1 MGEPWVPPTK
11 LNIFLFHV
19 FYNNSRRLRIAKLQS
34 KFQLNFRK
42 MSLITAY
49 ICLFKKNVPV
59 DVANAVIE
67 YTGANSNSRWIPRF
81 NLCGKL
87 CWTVNKEAFNRLSEI
102 CTYKPAISRNFRQTP
117 FTVIINGVEQEKQCS
132 NVLLIA
138 PKIVSLDTITIRS
151 TVYVSIEVAPNVYNH
166 MSLLCDWSVGE
177 VSGVTTFYKGS
188 LYRPNE
194 RFRWDQEQTITTAN
208 INGGIISIDHVEGIL
223 QFTPS
228 IHPEWSQGK
237 ASYII

>member
-1 MGEPWVPPTK
+1 
-11 LNIFLFHV
+11 
-19 FYNNSRRLRIAKLQS
+19 
-34 KFQLNFRK
+34 
-42 MSLITAY
+42 
-49 ICLFKKNVPV
+49 
-59 DVANAVIE
+59 VIE
-67 YTGANSNSRWIPRF
+67 YTGANTNGRWIPRF
-81 NLCGKL
+81 DLCGKL
-87 CWTVNKEAFNRLSEI
+87 RWTVNKEAFNRLSEI

-166 MSLLCDWSVGE
+166 MSLLCDWIVGE

-228 IHPEWSQGK
+228 IHPI
-237 ASYII
+237 Y

>member
-1 MGEPWVPPTK
+1 
-11 LNIFLFHV
+11 
-19 FYNNSRRLRIAKLQS
+19 
-34 KFQLNFRK
+34 

-67 YTGANSNSRWIPRF
+67 YTGANSISRWIPRF
-81 NLCGKL
+81 NLYGKL
-87 CWTVNKEAFNRLSEI
+87 CWTVNKEAFKRLSEI
-102 CTYKPAISRNFRQTP
+102 CTYKPAISCNFRQTP

-166 MSLLCDWSVGE
+166 MSLLCEWGVGE
-177 VSGVTTFYKGS
+177 VRGVTTFYKGS

-194 RFRWDQEQTITTAN
+194 RFRWDREQTITTAN
-208 INGGIISIDHVEGIL
+208 INGSIISIDHVDGLL

-228 IHPEWSQGK
+228 IQPEWPHEYMVFLGHHTATQT
-237 ASYII
+237 

>member
-1 MGEPWVPPTK
+1 
-11 LNIFLFHV
+11 
-19 FYNNSRRLRIAKLQS
+19 
-34 KFQLNFRK
+34 

-67 YTGANSNSRWIPRF
+67 YTGANSISRWIPRF
-81 NLCGKL
+81 NLYGKL
-87 CWTVNKEAFNRLSEI
+87 FWIVNKEAFKRLSDI
-102 CTYKPAISRNFRQTP
+102 CTFKPAISRNFRQTP

-166 MSLLCDWSVGE
+166 MSLLCEWGVGE
-177 VSGVTTFYKGS
+177 VRGVTNFYKGS

-194 RFRWDQEQTITTAN
+194 RFRWDQEQTITAAN
-208 INGGIISIDHVEGIL
+208 INGSIISIDHVDGLL

-228 IHPEWSQGK
+228 IQPEWSHEYMVFLGHHTATQT
-237 ASYII
+237 